1 MKTVRSGHF
10 PLAVVCALLVAA
22 RLLAGDMPAYRL
34 LTPMVAIHATSLADA
49 MHLLNDG
56 LAGAGI
62 EIPTTDCTKT
72 LADFCFLPS
81 FDGIDLRS
89 PVRYFLLSQNPPTAM
104 PEQAVILP
112 LQTGG
117 SSIVLRSL
125 RERYASVEGG
135 SIKICSDPVDGKS
148 IEPLY
153 VAMAEGNAMISP
165 DVDAIRWMAYNLQL
179 KTVPEPPNFRRATL
193 SASADGKSLGL
204 LLELIASLDEDNS
217 GDKNAFKD
225 NLFLHIRELGV
236 FFSAFQRVEMVLD
249 ASISQWDTA
258 LRLVAEPGGDLA
270 EAIAA
275 LKPPDDTWMELFP
288 AYACN
293 RSASCLPGFVTA
305 LPVSNRKWLADLA
318 TDTRLV
324 GFDVIP
330 YAFDL
335 DEKIRPFL
343 TGTALSAFVADAPN
357 NRFGS
362 ITVSAIKSPDLALK
376 TLRGY
381 FAPNGAATANKRISG
396 VIPQTRNGSTSYEIV
411 TDSGNR
417 QKSSVSSTSEAV
429 SLMLSLNHV
438 QLAIRGNRIILARG
452 AAGLID
458 PWLTDS
464 RPAPW
469 NERISS
475 LTAVFPSQPGETVLG
490 GGSLEPVALARRIAA
505 AIRDLNEHF
514 PKLPH
519 PGSGFAWRMSRKGG
533 EARFDLRLYSNE
545 IIACNRLRAVN
556 SESMQQLLS
565 QLVMRHFQNQ
575 TGNEMQNGQLREKL
589 DVLRKK

>member
-1 MKTVRSGHF
+1 MKTVRGGLF
-10 PLAVVCALLVAA
+10 PWVISCAFFVSA
-22 RLLAGDMPAYRL
+22 RLLAGDLPAYRL
-34 LTPMVAIHATSLADA
+34 LTPMVAIHATNLSDA
-49 MHLLNDG
+49 IHLLNDG
-56 LAGAGI
+56 LAGAGM
-62 EIPTTDCTKT
+62 EIPATDCRSQ

-81 FDGIDLRS
+81 FDGIDLQR
-89 PVRYFLLSQNPPTAM
+89 PVRYFLLSQNPPTAL

-125 RERYASVEGG
+125 HERYASVEGG

-148 IEPLY
+148 VEPLY

-204 LLELIASLDEDNS
+204 LLALIASLDT
-217 GDKNAFKD
+217 GDDTGEKTAGENIFQ
-225 NLFLHIRELGV
+225 LIRELGV
-236 FFSAFQRVEMVLD
+236 FFSAFQRVEMAID
-249 ASISQWDTA
+249 ASISQWDA
-258 LRLVAEPGGDLA
+258 AFRLVAEPGSERA

-288 AYACN
+288 TYACN
-293 RSASCLPGFVTA
+293 RSASCLPGFVAA
-305 LPVSNRKWLADLA
+305 LPASNRKWLADLA

-324 GFDVIP
+324 GFSVIP
-330 YAFDL
+330 SAFDL
-335 DEKIRPFL
+335 DEKIRPLL
-343 TGTALSAFVADAPN
+343 TGTALSAFVADSPN
-357 NRFGS
+357 NKFGS
-362 ITVSAIKSPDLALK
+362 ITVSTLKSTDLALK

-381 FAPNGAATANKRISG
+381 FAPKGAASANKRISG
-396 VIPQTRNGSTSYEIV
+396 VVPQGRNGITSYEIV
-411 TDSGNR
+411 TDSGRR
-417 QKSSVSSTSEAV
+417 QKSGVSGTSEAV
-429 SLMLSLNHV
+429 SFMLDLDHV
-438 QLAIRGNRIILARG
+438 QLAVHGNRMIIARG

-475 LTAVFPSQPGETVLG
+475 LTAAFPSQPVETVLG
-490 GGSLEPVALARRIAA
+490 GGSLEPVILARSIAA
-505 AIRDLNEHF
+505 AIRDFNEHF
-514 PKLPH
+514 SKLPH
-519 PGSGFAWRMSRKGG
+519 PGSGFAWRMTRKDG

-545 IIACNRLRAVN
+545 IIACNRLRTVN
-556 SESMQQLLS
+556 SETMQQILA
-565 QLVMRHFQNQ
+565 QLVMRHFQRSSDSEAQ
-575 TGNEMQNGQLREKL
+575 RARLREKL
-589 DVLRKK
+589 NDFREK